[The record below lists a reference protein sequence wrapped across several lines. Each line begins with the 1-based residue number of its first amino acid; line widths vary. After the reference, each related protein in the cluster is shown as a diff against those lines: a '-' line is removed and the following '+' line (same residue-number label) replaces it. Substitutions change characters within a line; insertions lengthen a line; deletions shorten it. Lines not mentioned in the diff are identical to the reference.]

1 MWGACPSTFHR
12 PMRGTVV
19 YGLIALVVLSAALFN
34 PPVALAFG
42 GFATG
47 LALSVTVSKA
57 TDSGVLGALAMV
69 AWWFACERIADWF
82 PSSAVGR
89 MVRRHEEVWWRAH
102 AVGVCGCWIGTLL
115 ISTVDSSFAKALL
128 RNDLAAALSGYA
140 VVFAVTAAVVYA
152 SGRRAGHPSAPELSQ
167 PSYSTAD
174 ASGTSAATRPAK
186 PPSNL

>member
-1 MWGACPSTFHR
+1 MPLLFPPANEGYQ
-12 PMRGTVV
+12 V

-42 GFATG
+42 GFAAG
-47 LALSVTVSKA
+47 PALFVTVSRA
-57 TDSGVLGALAMV
+57 TDSGVLGALAMG
-69 AWWFACERIADWF
+69 AWWFACQRIADWL
-82 PSSAVGR
+82 PSSAVGI

-102 AVGVCGCWIGTLL
+102 AVGVCGCWIGTLV
-115 ISTVDSSFAKALL
+115 ISNVDSNFAKALL

-174 ASGTSAATRPAK
+174 VSGTSAATRPAK